1 LGLQL
6 FEMPSGMPSSKNE
19 RGHTKGAMIL
29 LKLARP
35 HSTPAGKQRQLQLL
49 VEYDDVDGKHYVT
62 TDTLDVDFMQQQEV
76 EHYSNNAI
84 RKAILLTRYVNGV
97 KWWLADHTGQA
108 EPRATVSPSAGIPP
122 APVVDPASEYCT
134 AHTFMRVSPH
144 YKAMLARL
152 LDHIERGVERLVDA
166 GEDDDDEPQ
175 QLPGVARHL
184 VSLIGYASAGEIMV
198 ALGTLCTDD
207 EVVAGLDADALQAR
221 CEAALKA
228 EDLSGRRQAFETAI
242 KSRLLAVLKTRLS
255 AFDKEHLIGI
265 MDRGRSS
272 STGGE
277 ERDAFLAQMTDFAKE
292 RPDQDWEAWQRIA
305 STEINSIINPP
316 APRRVGMMGALY

>member
-1 LGLQL
+1 
-6 FEMPSGMPSSKNE
+6 
-19 RGHTKGAMIL
+19 MIL

-35 HSTPAGKQRQLQLL
+35 HATPGKQQLQLQLL
-49 VEYDDVDGKHYVT
+49 VEYDDVDGKHYAT
-62 TDTLDVDFMQQQEV
+62 TDTLDVDFMQQKEEEEEV

-84 RKAILLTRYVNGV
+84 RKAILLARYVNGV

-184 VSLIGYASAGEIMV
+184 VSLIGFASAGEIMV
-198 ALGTLCTDD
+198 ALGTVCTDD
-207 EVVAGLDADALQAR
+207 EVVAGLDADALRAR

-228 EDLSGRRQAFETAI
+228 EDLSGRRQAFEMEI
-242 KSRLLAVLKTRLS
+242 KRRLLDVLKARLS
-255 AFDKEHLIGI
+255 AFDREHLLGI
-265 MDRGRSS
+265 MDRGGSS
-272 STGGE
+272 SGNGGE
-277 ERDAFLAQMTDFAKE
+277 ERDAFLARMTDFAKE
-292 RPDQDWEAWQRIA
+292 RPDQDWAAWQRIA
-305 STEINSIINPP
+305 SAEIDSINNPP